1 LRKDIIYSEGFLQI
15 LTKEDSLGLD
25 YAILDEIMNVLE
37 CVVEDSLWEFLV
49 LLGSKTGGEGGRSK
63 LAAGEFGNGYH
74 CPGQISRVC
83 PPREFSSRG
92 LQTSKSGNPGLQ
104 SCLSE
109 RQVMCSK

>member
-15 LTKEDSLGLD
+15 LTIEDSLGLD

-74 CPGQISRVC
+74 CPVKLVGCDLQENFHAGACI
-83 PPREFSSRG
+83 PPRVVIPAFRA
-92 LQTSKSGNPGLQ
+92 
-104 SCLSE
+104 
-109 RQVMCSK
+109 V